1 MKSDSADPTPHLSF
15 EFFPPKTDQGKASLA
30 TTRQALEKFNPEFFS
45 VTYGAGGSTRTTTM
59 DQVAAIQSDGFAVAP
74 HLSFGGSDK
83 AEVLALLNSYKA
95 SGVKHLVALRG
106 DLPSGIG
113 GAAQLIHAN
122 QLVTFIRENTGDH
135 FNINVAAYP
144 EIHPEAESYSKD
156 IYWLG
161 EKFKAGANRAITQYF
176 YNADAYFK
184 FVDECTKAGIV
195 EPIIPGIMP
204 LTNYSNLIRFSDS
217 CGADI
222 PRWLRWQLKERSD
235 NMEDLVSYG
244 IDIISEL
251 SQKLLDG
258 GAPGL
263 HFYTMNQ
270 WQVTGTLCRN
280 LGFTEN
286 N

>member
-1 MKSDSADPTPHLSF
+1 MNTTAPHLSF
-15 EFFPPKTDQGKASLA
+15 EFFPPKTDQGKINLA
-30 TTRQALEKFNPEFFS
+30 TTRQELGKFNPEFFS
-45 VTYGAGGSTRTTTM
+45 VTYGAGGSTRATTA
-59 DQVAAIQSDGFAVAP
+59 DQVAAIQADGFEVAP
-74 HLSFGGSDK
+74 HISFGGNSED
-83 AEVLALLNSYKA
+83 EVLGLLNSYKA
-95 SGVKHLVALRG
+95 AGVKHLVALRG
-106 DLPSGIG
+106 DLPSGMG
-113 GAAQLIHAN
+113 GAGQLVHAN
-122 QLVTFIRENTGDH
+122 QLVEFIRQHTGDH
-135 FNINVAAYP
+135 FSINVAAYP

-156 IYWLG
+156 VYWLG
-161 EKFKAGANRAITQYF
+161 EKFKAGADRAITQYF
-176 YNADAYFK
+176 YTADAYFK
-184 FVDECTKAGIV
+184 FVEECAKSGID

-204 LTNYSNLIRFSDS
+204 LTNYANLIRFSDS

-235 NMEDLVSYG
+235 NVDDLISYG
-244 IDIISEL
+244 IDMVSEL

-280 LGFTEN
+280 LGFSDN

>member
-1 MKSDSADPTPHLSF
+1 MSIDTADLSF
-15 EFFPPKTDQGKASLA
+15 EFFPPKTEQGKIKLA
-30 TTRQALEKFNPEFFS
+30 KTRQELGKFNPEFFS
-45 VTYGAGGSTRTTTM
+45 VTYGAGGSTRATTA
-59 DQVAAIQSDGFAVAP
+59 DQVAAIQADGFEVAP
-74 HLSFGGSDK
+74 HISFGGNSET
-83 AEVLALLNSYKA
+83 EVLDLLNSYKA

-106 DLPSGIG
+106 DLPSGMG
-113 GAAQLIHAN
+113 GAGQLVHAN
-122 QLVTFIRENTGDH
+122 QLVAFIRQHTGDH
-135 FNINVAAYP
+135 FDINVAAYP

-156 IYWLG
+156 VYWLG

-176 YNADAYFK
+176 YNADAYFQ
-184 FVDECTKAGIV
+184 FVDECAKAGIG

-204 LTNYSNLIRFSDS
+204 LTNYANLMRFSDS

-235 NMEDLVSYG
+235 NMDDLISYG
-244 IDIISEL
+244 IDIVSEL

-263 HFYTMNQ
+263 HIYTMNQ

-280 LGFTEN
+280 LGFSDN
-286 N
+286 H

>member
-1 MKSDSADPTPHLSF
+1 MSIDTPDLSF
-15 EFFPPKTDQGKASLA
+15 EFFPPKTEQGKIKLA
-30 TTRQALEKFNPEFFS
+30 TTRQELGKFNPEFFS
-45 VTYGAGGSTRTTTM
+45 VTYGAGGSTRATTA
-59 DQVAAIQSDGFAVAP
+59 DQVAAIQADGFEVAP
-74 HLSFGGSDK
+74 HISFGGNSE
-83 AEVLALLNSYKA
+83 AEVLELLNIYKA

-106 DLPSGIG
+106 DLPSGMG
-113 GAAQLIHAN
+113 GAGQLVHAN
-122 QLVTFIRENTGDH
+122 QLVAFIRQHTGDH
-135 FNINVAAYP
+135 FDINVAAYP

-156 IYWLG
+156 VYWLG

-176 YNADAYFK
+176 YNADAYFQ
-184 FVDECTKAGIV
+184 FVDECAKAGIG

-204 LTNYSNLIRFSDS
+204 LTNYANLMRFSDS

-235 NMEDLVSYG
+235 NMDDLISYG
-244 IDIISEL
+244 IDIVSEL

-263 HFYTMNQ
+263 HIYTMNQ

-280 LGFTEN
+280 LGFSDN
-286 N
+286 H

>member
-1 MKSDSADPTPHLSF
+1 MSIDTPDLSF
-15 EFFPPKTDQGKASLA
+15 EFFPPKTEQGKIKLA
-30 TTRQALEKFNPEFFS
+30 KTRQELGKFNPEFFS
-45 VTYGAGGSTRTTTM
+45 VTYGAGGSTRATTA
-59 DQVAAIQSDGFAVAP
+59 DQVAAIQADGFEVAP
-74 HLSFGGSDK
+74 HISFGGNSET
-83 AEVLALLNSYKA
+83 EVLDLLNSYKA

-106 DLPSGIG
+106 DLPSGMG
-113 GAAQLIHAN
+113 GAGQLVHAN
-122 QLVTFIRENTGDH
+122 QLVAFIRQHTGDH
-135 FNINVAAYP
+135 FDINVAAYP

-156 IYWLG
+156 VYWLG

-176 YNADAYFK
+176 YNADAYFQ
-184 FVDECTKAGIV
+184 FVDECAKAGIG

-204 LTNYSNLIRFSDS
+204 LTNYANLMRFSDS

-235 NMEDLVSYG
+235 NMDDLISYG
-244 IDIISEL
+244 IDIVSEL

-263 HFYTMNQ
+263 HIYTMNQ

-280 LGFTEN
+280 LGFSDN
-286 N
+286 H

>member
-1 MKSDSADPTPHLSF
+1 MSIDTPDLSF
-15 EFFPPKTDQGKASLA
+15 EFFPPKTEQGKIKLA
-30 TTRQALEKFNPEFFS
+30 TTRQELGKFNPEFFS
-45 VTYGAGGSTRTTTM
+45 VTYGAGGSTRATTA
-59 DQVAAIQSDGFAVAP
+59 DQVAAIQADGFEVAP
-74 HLSFGGSDK
+74 HISFGGNSE
-83 AEVLALLNSYKA
+83 AEVLELLNIYKA

-106 DLPSGIG
+106 DLPSGMG
-113 GAAQLIHAN
+113 GAGQLVHAN
-122 QLVTFIRENTGDH
+122 QLVAFLRQHTGDH
-135 FNINVAAYP
+135 FDLNVAAYP

-156 IYWLG
+156 VYWLG

-176 YNADAYFK
+176 YNADAYFQ
-184 FVDECTKAGIV
+184 FVDECAKAGIG

-204 LTNYSNLIRFSDS
+204 LTNYANLMRFSDS

-235 NMEDLVSYG
+235 NMDDLISYG
-244 IDIISEL
+244 IDIVSEL

-263 HFYTMNQ
+263 HIYTMNQ

-280 LGFTEN
+280 LGFSDN
-286 N
+286 H

>member
-1 MKSDSADPTPHLSF
+1 MNTTSPDLSF
-15 EFFPPKTDQGKASLA
+15 EFFPPKTDQGKINLA
-30 TTRQALEKFNPEFFS
+30 TTRQELGKFNPEFFS
-45 VTYGAGGSTRTTTM
+45 VTYGAGGSTRNTTM
-59 DQVAAIQSDGFAVAP
+59 DQVAAIQADGFAVAP
-74 HLSFGGSDK
+74 HISFGGS
-83 AEVLALLNSYKA
+83 AEDDVLELLNSYKV

-106 DLPSGIG
+106 DLPSGMG
-113 GAAQLIHAN
+113 GAAQLVHAN
-122 QLVTFIRENTGDH
+122 QLVEFIRRHTGDH
-135 FNINVAAYP
+135 FDINVAAYP

-184 FVDECTKAGIV
+184 FVDECAKAGIG

-204 LTNYSNLIRFSDS
+204 LTNYANLMRFSDS

-222 PRWLRWQLKERSD
+222 PRWLRWQLKERSG
-235 NMEDLVSYG
+235 NMDDLISYG
-244 IDIISEL
+244 IDIVSEL

-263 HFYTMNQ
+263 HIYTMNQ
-270 WQVTGTLCRN
+270 WQVAGTLCRN
-280 LGFTEN
+280 LGFSDN

>member
-1 MKSDSADPTPHLSF
+1 MNTDTPDLSF
-15 EFFPPKTDQGKASLA
+15 EFFPPKTEQGKIKLA
-30 TTRQALEKFNPEFFS
+30 TTRQELGKFNPEFFS
-45 VTYGAGGSTRTTTM
+45 VTYGAGGSTRATTA
-59 DQVAAIQSDGFAVAP
+59 DQVAAIQADGFEVAP
-74 HLSFGGSDK
+74 HISFGGNSE
-83 AEVLALLNSYKA
+83 AEVLELLNSYKA

-106 DLPSGIG
+106 DLPSGMG
-113 GAAQLIHAN
+113 GAAQLVHAN
-122 QLVTFIRENTGDH
+122 QLVAFIRQHTGDH
-135 FNINVAAYP
+135 FAINVAAYP

-156 IYWLG
+156 VYWLG

-176 YNADAYFK
+176 YSADAYFK
-184 FVDECTKAGIV
+184 FVDACAKAGINQ
-195 EPIIPGIMP
+195 PIIPGIMP
-204 LTNYSNLIRFSDS
+204 LTNYANLIRFSDS

-244 IDIISEL
+244 IDMVSEL

-280 LGFTEN
+280 LGFKGN
-286 N
+286 H

>member
-1 MKSDSADPTPHLSF
+1 MNTDSPDLSF
-15 EFFPPKTDQGKASLA
+15 EFFPPKTEQGKIKLA
-30 TTRQALEKFNPEFFS
+30 TTRQELGKFSPEFFS
-45 VTYGAGGSTRTTTM
+45 VTYGAGGSTRATTA
-59 DQVAAIQSDGFAVAP
+59 DQVAAIQADGFEVAP
-74 HLSFGGSDK
+74 HISFGGNSEN
-83 AEVLALLNSYKA
+83 EVLELLNSYKA

-106 DLPSGIG
+106 DLPSGMG
-113 GAAQLIHAN
+113 GSGQLVHAN
-122 QLVTFIRENTGDH
+122 QLVAFIRQHTGDH
-135 FNINVAAYP
+135 FDINVAAYP

-156 IYWLG
+156 VYWLG

-184 FVDECTKAGIV
+184 FVDECAKAGID

-204 LTNYSNLIRFSDS
+204 LTNYANLMRFSDS

-235 NMEDLVSYG
+235 NMDDLISYG
-244 IDIISEL
+244 IDIVSEL

-280 LGFTEN
+280 LGFSDN

>member
-1 MKSDSADPTPHLSF
+1 MNTDTPDLSF
-15 EFFPPKTDQGKASLA
+15 EFFPPKTEQGKTKLA
-30 TTRQALEKFNPEFFS
+30 TTRQELGKFNPEFFS
-45 VTYGAGGSTRTTTM
+45 VTYGAGGSTRATTA
-59 DQVAAIQSDGFAVAP
+59 DQVAAIQADGFDVAP
-74 HLSFGGSDK
+74 HISFGGNSET
-83 AEVLALLNSYKA
+83 EVLELLNSYKA
-95 SGVKHLVALRG
+95 AGVRHLVALRG
-106 DLPSGIG
+106 DLPSGMG
-113 GAAQLIHAN
+113 GAAQLVHAN
-122 QLVTFIRENTGDH
+122 QLVEFIRQHTGDH

-156 IYWLG
+156 VFWLG
-161 EKFKAGANRAITQYF
+161 EKFKAGADRAITQYF
-176 YNADAYFK
+176 YSADAYLK
-184 FVDECTKAGIV
+184 FVDECAKGGINQ
-195 EPIIPGIMP
+195 PIIPGIMP
-204 LTNYSNLIRFSDS
+204 LTNYANLIRFSDS

-235 NMEDLVSYG
+235 NMDDLVSYG
-244 IDIISEL
+244 IDIVSEL

-286 N
+286 T

>member
-1 MKSDSADPTPHLSF
+1 MNTDTPDLSF
-15 EFFPPKTDQGKASLA
+15 EFFPPKTDQGKIKLA
-30 TTRQALEKFNPEFFS
+30 TTRRELGKFNPEFFS
-45 VTYGAGGSTRTTTM
+45 VTYGAGGSTRATTA
-59 DQVAAIQSDGFAVAP
+59 DQVAAIQADGFEVAP
-74 HLSFGGSDK
+74 HISFGGNSED
-83 AEVLALLNSYKA
+83 EVLELLNSYKTA
-95 SGVKHLVALRG
+95 GVKHLVALRG
-106 DLPSGIG
+106 DLPSGMG
-113 GAAQLIHAN
+113 GAAQLVHAN
-122 QLVTFIRENTGDH
+122 QLVAFIRQHTGDH
-135 FNINVAAYP
+135 FDINVAAYP

-156 IYWLG
+156 VYWLG

-176 YNADAYFK
+176 YSAEAYFK
-184 FVDECTKAGIV
+184 FVEECAKAGIS

-204 LTNYSNLIRFSDS
+204 LTNYANLIRFSDS

-235 NMEDLVSYG
+235 NMDDLISYG
-244 IDIISEL
+244 IDIVSEL

-280 LGFTEN
+280 LGFSDN
-286 N
+286 H

>member
-1 MKSDSADPTPHLSF
+1 MDKVTPDLSF
-15 EFFPPKTDQGKASLA
+15 EFFPPKTEQGKIKLA
-30 TTRQALEKFNPEFFS
+30 TTRQELGKFNPEFFS
-45 VTYGAGGSTRTTTM
+45 VTYGAGGSTRATTA
-59 DQVAAIQSDGFAVAP
+59 DQVAAIQADGFEVAP
-74 HLSFGGSDK
+74 HISFGGNSE
-83 AEVLALLNSYKA
+83 AEVLELLNIYKA

-106 DLPSGIG
+106 DLPSGMG
-113 GAAQLIHAN
+113 GAGQLVHAN
-122 QLVTFIRENTGDH
+122 QLVAFIRQHTGDH
-135 FNINVAAYP
+135 FDINVAAYP

-156 IYWLG
+156 VYWLG

-176 YNADAYFK
+176 YNADAYFQ
-184 FVDECTKAGIV
+184 FVDECAKAGIG

-204 LTNYSNLIRFSDS
+204 LTNYANLMRFSDS

-235 NMEDLVSYG
+235 NMDDLISYG
-244 IDIISEL
+244 IDIVSEL

-263 HFYTMNQ
+263 HIYTMNQ

-280 LGFTEN
+280 LGFSDN
-286 N
+286 H